1 MAETPS
7 QTPNH
12 SNFRL
17 PPFPSSTSLCTRDP
31 FSSSCEGLITNDTM
45 YRVTLASFSLRTTVS
60 MVDMRVRYIS
70 EYLRGCPLSP
80 SLHPSLYEGPLVS
93 STCEGR
99 NTSDTIEIDVRV
111 GYLFENCR
119 GFEGASYFECCMV
132 LLYSIV

>member
-1 MAETPS
+1 
-7 QTPNH
+7 
-12 SNFRL
+12 
-17 PPFPSSTSLCTRDP
+17 
-31 FSSSCEGLITNDTM
+31 
-45 YRVTLASFSLRTTVS
+45 
-60 MVDMRVRYIS
+60 MVDMRVLYIF

-111 GYLFENCR
+111 GYLFEKCR